1 MLREF
6 HAAIAP
12 MTGQVSATTVATRRA
27 FMAEEYQEYQDAE
40 EHRDLVKIADAL
52 ADIVYVAYGTALCYG
67 IDLDAVL
74 AEVHA
79 SNMSKEPAPAGG
91 GKAVKG
97 QRYRPPDIER
107 VLAGRPWSAA
117 PERTARG

>member
-12 MTGQVSATTVATRRA
+12 MTRPASATTVATRRA
-27 FMAEEYQEYQDAE
+27 LLAEEYREYLDAE
-40 EHRDLVKIADAL
+40 ESADLVKIADAL

-79 SNMSKEPAPAGG
+79 SNMSKDPVPTAG

-97 QRYRPPDIER
+97 PRYRPPDIKR
-107 VLAGRPWSAA
+107 VLAAGP
-117 PERTARG
+117 